1 VARNRITLGTDPQ
14 IRAIVRRA
22 YPEWRGRKC
31 YWAATETLH
40 CYHTYWDGGTKHT
53 YVAVTL
59 DGTCAS
65 GRMESAPEELGGI
78 DEHQTLAMRPGV
90 AIVEHCFFCGKDAGV
105 TIYVHPADAP
115 AQLQAPAHTQEVAQ

>member
-1 VARNRITLGTDPQ
+1 MRNQIALGTDPQ

-22 YPEWRGRKC
+22 YPEWHGRKI
-31 YWAATETLH
+31 YWKAQENLH
-40 CYHTYWDGGTKHT
+40 CAPTYWDGGTKHT

-59 DGTCAS
+59 DGARAS
-65 GRMESAPEELGGI
+65 NRMESAPEELGGI

-105 TIYVHPADAP
+105 TIYIHPTDAP
-115 AQLQAPAHTQEVAQ
+115 ARLTEARA